1 MPAGP
6 GPVLR
11 QLPNIL
17 TILRLVLAGTF
28 VWLMSYEGLVTS
40 YLALATFGAA
50 SLTDLF
56 DGILARKWKVT
67 SRFGIFMDPLA
78 DKVLVLSALLVF
90 VWQNLVPVW
99 LVLVIWAREIS
110 VQSLRGLAEARG
122 VSLPATPLGKQKMV
136 SQIIAILGTLA
147 VLCAEYTITRVT
159 GYPWDTW
166 LVRSGPRGALV
177 ASAMGLLPSV
187 LLGVAAVFSLYSGVQ
202 FVVANRRLFARG
214 DNRR

>member
-6 GPVLR
+6 GPILR

-17 TILRLVLAGTF
+17 TVLRLVLAAVF
-28 VWLMSYEGLVTS
+28 VWLMSYEGIVTS

-56 DGILARKWKVT
+56 DGILARRWKVT

-99 LVLVIWAREIS
+99 LVLIIWAREIS

-122 VSLPATPLGKQKMV
+122 TSLPATTLGKQKMI
-136 SQIIAILGTLA
+136 SQIVAILGTLA
-147 VLCAEYTITRVT
+147 VLCAEYTITRAT

-166 LVRSGPRGALV
+166 LVRSGPRGAFV
-177 ASAMGLLPSV
+177 ASALGVLPSL
-187 LLGVAAVFSLYSGVQ
+187 LLGVAALFSLYSGAR
-202 FVVANRRLFARG
+202 FVA
-214 DNRR
+214 DNRGLFTRGPGRR